1 MASAEAV
8 PVPIS
13 PESSGIHKW
22 VTKADADPEG
32 AKAEWNSLSP
42 SQQSIA
48 MRYGDVISALNKLG
62 LPSAPPMGARRMR
75 KSRKVRKT
83 KKATRKGKKSYSR
96 RR

>member
-1 MASAEAV
+1 MTTPEAI
-8 PVPIS
+8 PVAIS
-13 PESSGIHKW
+13 PAGSGINKW
-22 VTKADADPEG
+22 VMRAETDPEG
-32 AKAEWNSLSP
+32 AKAEWESLKP
-42 SQQSIA
+42 AQQSVA